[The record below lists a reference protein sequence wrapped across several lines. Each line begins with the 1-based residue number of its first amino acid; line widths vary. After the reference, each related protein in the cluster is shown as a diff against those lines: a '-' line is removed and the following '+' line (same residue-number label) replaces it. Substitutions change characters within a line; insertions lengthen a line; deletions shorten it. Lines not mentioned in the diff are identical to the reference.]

1 MRAPLLVGIYLS
13 ALGVAQAGQSG
24 TFEASIDALTPVQRD
39 KMIGRSW
46 HEGCPA
52 PLDDLVSIRL
62 DYIGFDD
69 AAHDG
74 VLVAHRRLANEIV
87 EIFSELF
94 AAGFKIERMQP
105 YEDFPVGEYAASN
118 DTVGFYCRPAQD
130 DPKVF
135 SSHAYGISVDINPMT
150 NPYHDPRAG
159 GRPAQMGSAT
169 VRRPGFSTPTP
180 KPSRSSCGAVGFG
193 EACSIRPT
201 TCISARSPSATK
213 AILCS
218 ALSGQVGWSLRP
230 IESR

>member
-24 TFEASIDALTPVQRD
+24 TFEASIDALTPVQRE

-150 NPYHDPRAG
+150 NPYHDPKRLVAG
-159 GRPAQMGSAT
+159 RLRWGAQPFGAGLLNADSEAVKIFMRRGWIWGGLLNPPDYMHFGKITVGDEGNPLQRPVWASRLEPA
-169 VRRPGFSTPTP
+169 P
-180 KPSRSSCGAVGFG
+180 K
-193 EACSIRPT
+193 
-201 TCISARSPSATK
+201 
-213 AILCS
+213 
-218 ALSGQVGWSLRP
+218 
-230 IESR
+230 